1 MAKKKMNTKQGVEAR
16 LDNSLLLGNYMLS
29 KLGVQS
35 WEELV
40 GNMKAPNL
48 EGWDEENV
56 SYFCRVLCNQ
66 LKDWAGVVK
75 VEDVL
80 RYDRH
85 IYDYT
90 LQINELRQDKIV
102 WKYFQWVEL
111 LFVEIYLDKYFSDK
125 DELCSDLNRYRRDV
139 FLKKA
144 DCYIEPFF
152 KEITIDRLNKL
163 AVWCATGSGKT
174 LMMHANMLQ
183 LRHYANQYGMDY
195 NNTLLITPKE
205 NLSNQHRGELE
216 QSGIQVQVFSKKGGS
231 LYKDQY
237 VQVTEITKLAEEDG
251 ELKVNVDF
259 FEKNNLVFIDEG
271 HRGTS
276 GDTWKQLRDKLSE
289 KGFCFEYSATFGQGI
304 AAESNNKKRNNLLWE
319 YGLATLFDYSY
330 KYFYNDGY
338 GKDFVTRNV
347 KMMADEAQEYLYMLG
362 GLLGFYEQLRLYNDK
377 KEDLLPFN
385 IEKPAAIFVGNTV
398 SNAKSELS
406 DIVKLVQFFQRFTT
420 ESEKTVTGIEAL
432 LSGKD
437 GLVDADGYSI
447 YKNAFSY
454 LRETGSSAIEVYDDM
469 LASIFNSS
477 LHCAKLHLDRM
488 KGADGEI
495 GMRMGN
501 SAYFGVVN
509 VGNPK
514 DVTDACGAFVH
525 TDVRDYSKQSLFEN
539 INEKDSR
546 INILIGAKK
555 FSEGWSSW
563 RVSTMCL
570 LHVGQGDGSEII
582 QLFGRGVRLKG
593 YGFSLKRTSC
603 LGDGQQ
609 PDFVPKHI
617 SVMETLNIFGMRA
630 DYMDEFSRIIK
641 EEGVDED
648 SHNRV
653 NVELPLMPNIVDLE
667 KKRLKYLRL
676 KKGKKFVKDVPLLQL
691 AFESAMLEK
700 PVVLD
705 RYSQIKTFSSNSSE
719 QDALSIDK
727 NEVKLTEKEL
737 SLIDWSKLY
746 LVLMEYKRL
755 RGMYNL
761 TMRQQVLKEIAAD
774 TTWYV
779 LFVPETSLVWDDY
792 LRVSCM
798 WQDVLTTLL
807 QGYIDKFYK
816 RHKSAW
822 VNHNLETV
830 SLTSDMVGFD
840 EKIQLEI
847 SKRLYDGFKQT
858 LDKIKSQLE
867 DRTFSSSIRI
877 GPGFHALF
885 CSPHL
890 YSPLMYYNGAQ
901 KDENGEQL
909 IEISPVAL
917 VDSEYMFVDKLMEY
931 VDSKPKELDGYEV
944 YLLRNQSK
952 TGIGFFV
959 DAGFYPDFILWIMN
973 GKHQYVTFIDPH
985 GLGRAKGFADPKV
998 RLYDMLHGETE
1009 VEIGDRNLTLNSF
1022 ILTPTRYGE
1031 VRRWGLAVNPK
1042 ATDVDIR
1049 EMFADHHVYFM
1060 KEDVRYVEKLMK
1072 AIIP

>member
-1 MAKKKMNTKQGVEAR
+1 MAKKNKSSMQGVEAR

-29 KLGVQS
+29 KLGVHS

-40 GNMKAPNL
+40 VNMKAPNL

-66 LKDWAGVVK
+66 LKGWAGVVK
-75 VEDVL
+75 VEDVM

-85 IYDYT
+85 IYGYT
-90 LQINELRQDKIV
+90 LQINDHRQDKVV
-102 WKYFQWVEL
+102 WKYFQWLEL
-111 LFVEIYLDKYFSDK
+111 LFTEIYLDKYFSDK
-125 DELCSDLNRYRRDV
+125 EALCADLNRYRRDV
-139 FLKKA
+139 FLKKS
-144 DCYIEPFF
+144 DCYVEPFF

-174 LMMHANMLQ
+174 LMMHVNMLQ
-183 LRHYANQYGMDY
+183 LRYYANKYGMAY

-304 AAESNNKKRNNLLWE
+304 AAESSKKKRDSLLWE

-330 KYFYNDGY
+330 KYFYEDGY

-347 KMMADEAQEYLYMLG
+347 KVMTDEAQEYLYMLG
-362 GLLGFYEQLRLYNDK
+362 GLLGYYEQLRLYNDK
-377 KEDLLPFN
+377 KEELQPYN

-398 SNAKSELS
+398 SNSKSELS
-406 DIVKLVQFFQRFTT
+406 DIVRLVRFFQRFTA
-420 ESEKTVTGIEAL
+420 ENEITVQGIESL
-432 LSGKD
+432 LSGTD
-437 GLVDADGYSI
+437 GLVDANGYSI
-447 YKNAFSY
+447 YKDAFAY
-454 LRETGSSAIEVYDDM
+454 LRELGKSALDIYNDM
-469 LASIFNSS
+469 LTSIFNSS
-477 LHCAKLHLDRM
+477 LHGAQLHLDRM
-488 KGADGEI
+488 KGSDGEI

-525 TDVRDYSKQSLFEN
+525 TDVRDYNKQSLFEN

-555 FSEGWSSW
+555 FTEGWSSW

-593 YGFSLKRTSC
+593 YGFSLKRTSR
-603 LGDGQQ
+603 LGEEQH
-609 PDFVPKHI
+609 PDDVPTHI
-617 SVMETLNIFGMRA
+617 EVLETLNIFGMKA

-641 EEGVDED
+641 DEGIDKD
-648 SHNRV
+648 SHDKV
-653 NVELPLMPNIVDLE
+653 NVELPLMPNVVDLE

-676 KKGKKFVKDVPLLQL
+676 KKGKKFIKDVPLLPL
-691 AFESAMLEK
+691 CLEPAMLAK
-700 PVVLD
+700 PIVLD
-705 RYSQIKTFSSNSSE
+705 RYSQIKTFSSSSSE
-719 QDALSIDK
+719 KESLTI
-727 NEVKLTEKEL
+727 VKHEAKLGEKEL

-746 LVLMEYKRL
+746 LDLTEYKRQ

-761 TMRQQVLKEIAAD
+761 TMRPQTLRDIAVD
-774 TTWYV
+774 TAWYV
-779 LFVPETSLVWDDY
+779 LYVPETSLAWDDY
-792 LRVSCM
+792 LRVSRM
-798 WQDVLTTLL
+798 WQDILTTLL

-816 RHKSAW
+816 NHKSAW

-830 SLTSDMVGFD
+830 SLTSDTVGFD

-847 SKRLYDGFKQT
+847 NKGLYDGFKET

-867 DRTFSSSIRI
+867 NHTFSSTIRI
-877 GPGFHALF
+877 GSGFQALF
-885 CSPHL
+885 CSQHL
-890 YSPLMYYNGAQ
+890 YSPLMYYNGKQ
-901 KDENGEQL
+901 KDADGEQL

-917 VDSEYMFVDKLMEY
+917 VDSEYEFVDKLMAY
-931 VDSKPKELDGYEV
+931 VDANPKELEGYEV

-952 TGIGFFV
+952 TGVGFFV
-959 DAGFYPDFILWIMN
+959 DAGFYPDFILWIVR
-973 GKHQYVTFIDPH
+973 GEHQYVTFIDPH
-985 GLGRAKGFADPKV
+985 GLGRANGFADPKV
-998 RLYDMLHGETE
+998 QLYKMLHEETE
-1009 VEIGDRNLTLNSF
+1009 VEIGDKNLTLNSF
-1022 ILTPTRYGE
+1022 ILSPTRYGE
-1031 VRRWGLAVNPK
+1031 VMRWGLAVNPK
-1042 ATDVDIR
+1042 ATDVEIR
-1049 EMFADHHVYFM
+1049 EMFTEHHVYFM
-1060 KEDVRYVEKLMK
+1060 KEDARYVEKMMK
-1072 AIIP
+1072 AIIR

>member
-90 LQINELRQDKIV
+90 LQINDLRQDKIV

-125 DELCSDLNRYRRDV
+125 EELCSDLNRYRRDV

-183 LRHYANQYGMDY
+183 LRYYANQYGMDY

-377 KEDLLPFN
+377 KEELLPFN

-432 LSGKD
+432 LSGID

-477 LHCAKLHLDRM
+477 LHGAKLHLDRM

-501 SAYFGVVN
+501 SAYFGVVKEN
-509 VGNPK
+509 N
-514 DVTDACGAFVH
+514 
-525 TDVRDYSKQSLFEN
+525 SL
-539 INEKDSR
+539 
-546 INILIGAKK
+546 
-555 FSEGWSSW
+555 
-563 RVSTMCL
+563 
-570 LHVGQGDGSEII
+570 
-582 QLFGRGVRLKG
+582 
-593 YGFSLKRTSC
+593 
-603 LGDGQQ
+603 
-609 PDFVPKHI
+609 
-617 SVMETLNIFGMRA
+617 
-630 DYMDEFSRIIK
+630 
-641 EEGVDED
+641 
-648 SHNRV
+648 
-653 NVELPLMPNIVDLE
+653 
-667 KKRLKYLRL
+667 
-676 KKGKKFVKDVPLLQL
+676 
-691 AFESAMLEK
+691 
-700 PVVLD
+700 
-705 RYSQIKTFSSNSSE
+705 
-719 QDALSIDK
+719 
-727 NEVKLTEKEL
+727 
-737 SLIDWSKLY
+737 
-746 LVLMEYKRL
+746 
-755 RGMYNL
+755 
-761 TMRQQVLKEIAAD
+761 
-774 TTWYV
+774 
-779 LFVPETSLVWDDY
+779 
-792 LRVSCM
+792 
-798 WQDVLTTLL
+798 
-807 QGYIDKFYK
+807 
-816 RHKSAW
+816 
-822 VNHNLETV
+822 
-830 SLTSDMVGFD
+830 
-840 EKIQLEI
+840 
-847 SKRLYDGFKQT
+847 
-858 LDKIKSQLE
+858 
-867 DRTFSSSIRI
+867 
-877 GPGFHALF
+877 
-885 CSPHL
+885 
-890 YSPLMYYNGAQ
+890 
-901 KDENGEQL
+901 
-909 IEISPVAL
+909 
-917 VDSEYMFVDKLMEY
+917 
-931 VDSKPKELDGYEV
+931 
-944 YLLRNQSK
+944 
-952 TGIGFFV
+952 
-959 DAGFYPDFILWIMN
+959 
-973 GKHQYVTFIDPH
+973 
-985 GLGRAKGFADPKV
+985 
-998 RLYDMLHGETE
+998 
-1009 VEIGDRNLTLNSF
+1009 
-1022 ILTPTRYGE
+1022 
-1031 VRRWGLAVNPK
+1031 
-1042 ATDVDIR
+1042 
-1049 EMFADHHVYFM
+1049 
-1060 KEDVRYVEKLMK
+1060 
-1072 AIIP
+1072 